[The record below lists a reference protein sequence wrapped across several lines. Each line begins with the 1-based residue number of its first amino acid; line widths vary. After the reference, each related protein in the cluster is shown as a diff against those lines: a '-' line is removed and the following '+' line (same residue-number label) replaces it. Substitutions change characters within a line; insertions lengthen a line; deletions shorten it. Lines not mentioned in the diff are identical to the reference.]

1 MDENNRNKHLRK
13 HFQASECIKDQL
25 DHQIKFPES
34 QSWLLYEGECIGE
47 NDANLSEWNSS
58 SVYICATFV
67 LLFKGKGYNR
77 IQWIH
82 DLERGLCLSCT
93 VSKHVII
100 SKQVCFLELLN
111 LRTHNFPKLYLEFF
125 YNVTFIWEAHIHLIV
140 RDRAWW
146 ENYIKI
152 VQKCKYKSSRK
163 KQFYNSILRLQ
174 ECHRAFTMD
183 SLTTF
188 PSWRWTK

>member
-1 MDENNRNKHLRK
+1 MYYSWKSRMIVVMKEN
-13 HFQASECIKDQL
+13 A
-25 DHQIKFPES
+25 
-34 QSWLLYEGECIGE
+34 QSKE
-47 NDANLSEWNSS
+47 NPANTSEWNSS

-140 RDRAWW
+140 IDRAWW
-146 ENYIKI
+146 VNYIKI

-163 KQFYNSILRLQ
+163 NSFIIV
-174 ECHRAFTMD
+174 
-183 SLTTF
+183 
-188 PSWRWTK
+188 PSKMSHVS